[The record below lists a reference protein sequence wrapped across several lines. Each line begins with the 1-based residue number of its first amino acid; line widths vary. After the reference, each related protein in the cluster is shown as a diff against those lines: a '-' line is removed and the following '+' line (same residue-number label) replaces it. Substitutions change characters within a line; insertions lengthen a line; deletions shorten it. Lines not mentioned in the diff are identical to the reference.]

1 LRLVASGAEAA
12 IAARAD
18 ELSTDPGAEIAHA
31 PEAEIAHGPEAEAT
45 DAPVA
50 PPVILSADDDQT
62 RSLLYI
68 ASDAG
73 ASGDVSV
80 RETQAIAEPTDCVAV
95 PAESP
100 AAVVLH
106 PQQQPLQDD
115 VDVVAEMPEDKDE
128 AASVAVAIEAANMAS
143 AVESESEGIAIEAA
157 SASPAVEADTSEVP
171 VTHREQEP
179 AQVASSPSVGESVS
193 AAATKPRRPAN
204 DPLAVLYGLS
214 EEELIALF
222 S

>member
-1 LRLVASGAEAA
+1 MRLVASGAEAA

-31 PEAEIAHGPEAEAT
+31 PEAEIVHGPEAEAT

-115 VDVVAEMPEDKDE
+115 VMPEDKDE
-128 AASVAVAIEAANMAS
+128 AASVAVAIEAANWLLLSNRRARALPS
-143 AVESESEGIAIEAA
+143 RPRAPLRRSKR
-157 SASPAVEADTSEVP
+157 
-171 VTHREQEP
+171 THP
-179 AQVASSPSVGESVS
+179 
-193 AAATKPRRPAN
+193 KF
-204 DPLAVLYGLS
+204 L
-214 EEELIALF
+214 
-222 S
+222 

>member
-1 LRLVASGAEAA
+1 MRLVASGAEAA

-18 ELSTDPGAEIAHA
+18 ELSTDPEAEIAHA

-115 VDVVAEMPEDKDE
+115 VMPEDKDE

-193 AAATKPRRPAN
+193 AAATKSRRPAN

>member
-1 LRLVASGAEAA
+1 MRLVASGAEAA

-18 ELSTDPGAEIAHA
+18 ELSTDPEAEIAHA

-50 PPVILSADDDQT
+50 PPVILSAEHDQM

-68 ASDAG
+68 ASHAG

-115 VDVVAEMPEDKDE
+115 VMPEDKDE